1 MDVVEIDPRV
11 EQIARDFFRLRD
23 NERLRIFHE
32 DGRVFLNSAPAGTYD
47 AVMIDAFG
55 SLFSVPYQLTTR
67 EAVEQMSRVLNDRGV
82 VIANI
87 GSSINGEAS
96 RFLQAELATY
106 RAVFPQVFVFKVRG
120 ERKDTDLQ
128 NLILLATK
136 SNVSFEM
143 TSPDAE
149 LNELLKRL
157 YDQPIAIAEPVITDE
172 LAPVEFYNSSAQRYF
187 LSSRQ

>member
-1 MDVVEIDPRV
+1 
-11 EQIARDFFRLRD
+11 
-23 NERLRIFHE
+23 
-32 DGRVFLNSAPAGTYD
+32 
-47 AVMIDAFG
+47 
-55 SLFSVPYQLTTR
+55 
-67 EAVEQMSRVLNDRGV
+67 MSRVLNDRGV